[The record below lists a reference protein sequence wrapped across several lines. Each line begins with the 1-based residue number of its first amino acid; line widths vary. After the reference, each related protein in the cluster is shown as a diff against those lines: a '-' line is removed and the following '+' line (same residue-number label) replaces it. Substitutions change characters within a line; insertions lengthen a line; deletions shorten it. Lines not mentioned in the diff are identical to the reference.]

1 MGKRAK
7 LRIHYHKI
15 NERDN
20 PRQRA
25 AYWHYMRRF
34 WHMYRVYPDGT
45 ERNIGEWHIESI
57 AKKHPGGDLL
67 STRFHIG
74 NSGSET
80 PWDGHLILFGIGF
93 YWGYSRGRRLANWL
107 TRCTGYKYD
116 SRDWTLRISDNR
128 LWWEIANH
136 SDMCDITR
144 GEKAK
149 RRQKNKTAKR
159 RRGYLSWRRGSIN
172 LSIPEMIWGPN
183 KYTYKIVDGFATM
196 LTFEDGEYPVIID
209 LQHQYFGRTKVPL
222 ERQVRTWHLEVDAPG
237 GIPTHVDHSGGWK
250 GDRTHGFGVRFDNP
264 RPAEWKIDAE
274 AAVRAWVLN
283 ERARTGFRKP
293 DPLD

>member
-1 MGKRAK
+1 MGTRAK

-25 AYWHYMRRF
+25 AYWYYVRRF

-45 ERNIGEWHIESI
+45 ERNIGEWHIESM
-57 AKKHPGGDLL
+57 AKKNPGDNLF

-74 NSGSET
+74 NTGSET
-80 PWDGHLILFGIGF
+80 PWDGHFILFGIGL
-93 YWGYSRGRRLANWL
+93 YWGYSRGRRLATWL
-107 TRCTGYKYD
+107 TRCEGYKYD
-116 SRDWTLRISDNR
+116 SRDWILRISDGR

-136 SDMCDITR
+136 SDMCDKHPR
-144 GEKAK
+144 NPKKHKK
-149 RRQKNKTAKR
+149 RRKYNT
-159 RRGYLSWRRGSIN
+159 WRSGNWN
-172 LSIPEMIWGPN
+172 LSIADKLWGP
-183 KYTYKIVDGFATM
+183 KRYTYETVDGLATI
-196 LTFEDGEYPVIID
+196 LTFEDGEYPVVID
-209 LQHQYFGRTKVPL
+209 LQRTYIGRTKVDRKKHIQSWTL
-222 ERQVRTWHLEVDAPG
+222 DVDAPK
-237 GIPTHVDHSGGWK
+237 GIPTHVDRSGGWK
-250 GDRTHGFGVRFDNP
+250 GDRTYGFGVNFNNP

-293 DPLD
+293 DPIEGG